1 MSELRFTLSSF
12 KAALRL
18 QQNWPIRRHILVNL
32 STCFKKK
39 FKLFVTVFDG
49 AEHDLM
55 IRRAAQ
61 RVLTS

>member
-1 MSELRFTLSSF
+1 M

-18 QQNWPIRRHILVNL
+18 QQNWPIRRHIPFNL